1 MFSTIHVL
9 SVYLTVACDFL
20 INYSGG
26 TLPEKGLSERVCGQ
40 SLPLS
45 FHNSMSGFFNNA
57 TLILIIQ
64 ISCGILAQI
73 VQLSMQDDTLA
84 ITTVCLN

>member
-1 MFSTIHVL
+1 
-9 SVYLTVACDFL
+9 
-20 INYSGG
+20 
-26 TLPEKGLSERVCGQ
+26 
-40 SLPLS
+40 
-45 FHNSMSGFFNNA
+45 MSGFFNDA